1 MTETILKN
9 AAICDQISV
18 LSEEAFSKEPVY
30 LPLSG
35 MISEKGL
42 RYTYQEYLQHLA
54 ATRQFAEDHAGY
66 DLHTDAVHTF
76 KNIQIQVNMGKWV
89 IVSKNNAPSIHFVIK
104 HPKMIRAFEDFC
116 KPAAKP

>member
-1 MTETILKN
+1 MTETILEN

-35 MISEKGL
+35 MFSEKGL

-54 ATRQFAEDHAGY
+54 ATRQFA
-66 DLHTDAVHTF
+66 
-76 KNIQIQVNMGKWV
+76 
-89 IVSKNNAPSIHFVIK
+89 
-104 HPKMIRAFEDFC
+104 
-116 KPAAKP
+116 